1 MLNRI
6 STEHLAGDLSG
17 GIRTA
22 FLSLPVALAFGV
34 ISGAGP
40 MAGYYSAVAVGLF
53 AALFGGTPAQISGP
67 TGPTALVMAAV
78 IFSYGFGPGEA
89 FMVVM
94 LAGLF
99 QILFGVLHVGRY
111 VNLMPYPV
119 ISGWMT
125 GIGVVIIL
133 MQLDPLLGYGS
144 PRDPVSAIS
153 SVAAHAGNVRP
164 EAVLIGMASFA
175 VALFLP
181 GPIARVVPSPLAALV
196 LAMLLAGFVFPEVAT
211 LPETTRILPSLYLPI
226 PGADR
231 IYDMLLTGLIIALL
245 GGIDSLL
252 GSMAADTA
260 TNTLHNSDKE
270 LVGHGIGNLAAG
282 FLGGVPGAGAAQR
295 TMHNVR
301 NGGRTALSGIAH
313 AGTLLA
319 LLPALAWGL
328 PRLPV
333 AGLSGI
339 LMAVAINTIDWRY
352 LKRART
358 APPTGLLLMFTVL
371 LLTVFANLLVAVG
384 VGVILASLLFAKRM
398 ADLQLAAVRTL
409 DNPAGE
415 ESLGPEE
422 GEIMARLAGRV
433 LLVQL
438 SGPMS
443 FVAANGLHGRLGR
456 YQEYDALVLDLSSV
470 PYVDSSATLAL
481 GNIIEK
487 ARGKN
492 HTVELVG
499 VNMQVAR
506 MFARLGVLDLIRDCD
521 RHATRLDALRYLA
534 GEFGVPVPETA
545 PAEESGSA
553 SSSRSTIRSR

>member
-1 MLNRI
+1 MLNPI
-6 STEHLAGDLSG
+6 GTSHLAGDISG
-17 GIRTA
+17 GVRTA
-22 FLSLPVALAFGV
+22 FISLPIALAFGV

-40 MAGYYSAVAVGLF
+40 MAGYYSAIAVGFF

-78 IFSYGFGPGEA
+78 IFSYGFNLPEA

-99 QILFGVLHVGRY
+99 QILFGMLHLGRY

-125 GIGVVIIL
+125 GIGLVIIL
-133 MQLDPLLGYGS
+133 MQLDPLLGHDN
-144 PRDPVSAIS
+144 PHDPLSAIGAL
-153 SVAAHAGNVRP
+153 AAHIHDIRLESVM
-164 EAVLIGMASFA
+164 IGAATFG

-181 GPIARVVPSPLAALV
+181 AGIARLIPSPVAALIVAIGLAA
-196 LAMLLAGFVFPEVAT
+196 FVFPDVPT
-211 LPETTRILPSLYLPI
+211 LPATTRMLPEIYLPV
-226 PGADR
+226 PGSER
-231 IYDMLLTGLIIALL
+231 IYDMLLSALIIAML

-252 GSMAADTA
+252 ASIAADTA

-270 LVGHGIGNLAAG
+270 LVGQGVGNLAAG
-282 FLGGVPGAGAAQR
+282 LLGAIPGAGAAQR
-295 TMHNVR
+295 TMSNIR
-301 NGGRTALSGIAH
+301 NGGRTPFSGIVH
-313 AGTLLA
+313 SGTLLL

-333 AGLSGI
+333 SGLSGI
-339 LMAVAINTIDWRY
+339 LIAVAVNTIDWRY
-352 LKRART
+352 LRRIRT
-358 APPTGLLLMFTVL
+358 APPTGLFLMFTVL

-384 VGVILASLLFAKRM
+384 VGVVLASLLFAKRM

-415 ESLGPEE
+415 DSLGEEE
-422 GEIMARLAGRV
+422 GAIMERLAGRV

-438 SGPMS
+438 SGPIS

-456 YQEYDALVLDLSSV
+456 YQEYDALILDLSGV
-470 PYVDSSATLAL
+470 PYVDSSASLAL
-481 GNIIEK
+481 GNIIET
-487 ARGKN
+487 ARRRN

-499 VNMQVAR
+499 VSMQVAR
-506 MFARLGVLDLIRDCD
+506 VFARLGVLDLIRECD
-521 RHATRLDALRYLA
+521 RHATRLDALRY
-534 GEFGVPVPETA
+534 V
-545 PAEESGSA
+545 AEELGVSLEEPSPEAGPDSA
-553 SSSRSTIRSR
+553 